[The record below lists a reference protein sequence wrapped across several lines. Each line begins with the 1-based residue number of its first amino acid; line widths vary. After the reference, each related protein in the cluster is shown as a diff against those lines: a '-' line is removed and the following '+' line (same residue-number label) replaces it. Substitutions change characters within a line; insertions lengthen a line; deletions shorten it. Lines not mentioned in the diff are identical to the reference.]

1 MTRLWAG
8 LASAALLVAGAVIG
22 LAASAVPA
30 VKQLIEPKPVV
41 PTPAPTVP
49 AASAVPAYWFLGG
62 STGDLP
68 SCANCAISLPA
79 TGSGNFGSVNN
90 TANAQLS
97 PGVDIIA
104 SRLNVS
110 VDVAP
115 GPGTSRIFILGTQGV
130 TGGLRC
136 DIVGTAKTCSSSA
149 ATSAIPA
156 ASILEF
162 QVASDGNVRATRVK
176 YSWGATP
183 K

>member
-30 VKQLIEPKPVV
+30 VKQLIAPKPPV
-41 PTPAPTVP
+41 PAPAAP
-49 AASAVPAYWFLGG
+49 AGGAVPAYWFLGG
-62 STGDLP
+62 SPVDLP
-68 SCANCAISLPA
+68 NCANCAISLPA
-79 TGSGNFGSVNN
+79 TGSGSFGSVNN

-115 GPGTSRIFILGTQGV
+115 GLGTSRIFILGVDGEQ
-130 TGGLRC
+130 GGLRC
-136 DIVGTAKTCSSSA
+136 DIVGTAKTCSSGA
-149 ATSAIPA
+149 ATFAIPA
-156 ASILEF
+156 ASILVF

-176 YSWGATP
+176 FSWGATP